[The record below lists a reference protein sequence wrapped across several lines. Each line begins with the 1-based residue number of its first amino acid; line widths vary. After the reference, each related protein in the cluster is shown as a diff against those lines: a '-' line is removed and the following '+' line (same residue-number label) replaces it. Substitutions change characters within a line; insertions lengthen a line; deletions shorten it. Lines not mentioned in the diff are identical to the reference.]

1 MVFLGEDLEVSV
13 IAVGIEIPV
22 TDFRRIL
29 MIIKTIFWIIVVRL
43 AE

>member
-22 TDFRRIL
+22 IDFRRIL
-29 MIIKTIFWIIVVRL
+29 MTIKTIFRIIVVKV